1 MDEWMDRQIAVFILE
16 YHPSLDR
23 IQAFG
28 KTIIVPE
35 HA

>member
-1 MDEWMDRQIAVFILE
+1 MDGWMDRQMAVFIRE
-16 YHPSLDR
+16 DHPSLDR